1 MLQLPL
7 SVFTVATL
15 AAETAPRAMGNG
27 PDLTRYL
34 LVCVGL
40 IAFVVF
46 GGWAFR
52 RLFKRV
58 LVGKAAR
65 RSLQIVDLL
74 PMGGKQRVAV
84 VRCYDRTFLLG
95 LGEKELCVIS
105 ELDPVIAP
113 ENVPAPTRADATAF
127 ASVLSKLRGLPAAP
141 VKEPVVNPRVA
152 KAPLSNK
159 PIAKETVAQE
169 PVAKERAALKPEGLL
184 A

>member
-1 MLQLPL
+1 MLELPL
-7 SVFTVATL
+7 SVITVATL
-15 AAETAPRAMGNG
+15 AAETAPRALGNG

-40 IAFVVF
+40 ISFVVF

-84 VRCYDRTFLLG
+84 VRCYDRTFALG
-95 LGEKELCVIS
+95 QPPWG
-105 ELDPVIAP
+105 AH
-113 ENVPAPTRADATAF
+113 PAPMSSAREYAGVVMAIH
-127 ASVLSKLRGLPAAP
+127 LPC
-141 VKEPVVNPRVA
+141 K
-152 KAPLSNK
+152 
-159 PIAKETVAQE
+159 
-169 PVAKERAALKPEGLL
+169 
-184 A
+184 